1 MGFLLCSIVMR
12 IQSPHWDGSLF
23 WTLPSIVVHLTFSH
37 LVKLLAPYSE
47 CWLLQMRYIAWFW
60 YDLVGVISFWHVLT
74 LSCQNQEINETTQ
87 GDEQHSSQ
95 LAMGCQR
102 QSRGIWPGSCLYM
115 DGGTTDVHALC
126 SEITWVWDTRDAW
139 WCCILCHMSI
149 STWPIWPFNGDNDDK
164 P

>member
-74 LSCQNQEINETTQ
+74 LSCQNQENKRDNQ

-102 QSRGIWPGSCLYM
+102 QSEVFGPAHACTWTVELPTCMLFAQKSHGFGTPEMLDGVAYYVIWVSQHG
-115 DGGTTDVHALC
+115 
-126 SEITWVWDTRDAW
+126 
-139 WCCILCHMSI
+139 
-149 STWPIWPFNGDNDDK
+149 PIWPFNGDNDDK